1 MRIFMKFH
9 KNPEVRW
16 ISHLDLIKV
25 WERAVRR
32 ARLPVA
38 LSQGF
43 NPRPKMS
50 LATALAVG
58 VSSDAEYIEMELT
71 EELPLKDILQR
82 ISSQMPSGLPIIEV
96 GTLPEKSLALMSL
109 VFASLYRI
117 TLPLHDTNETEEL
130 QSALTALLAEKQLVL
145 NYHNR
150 EGKSISQDLRPGILE
165 ASWNAE
171 QAVLLLKV
179 ETSSRLFIRP
189 QHFLTI
195 LAQKMGRSDWPV
207 EEVGLHRLELFMKN
221 KMK

>member
-1 MRIFMKFH
+1 MRIFLKFH

-32 ARLPVA
+32 ARLPIA

-71 EELPLKDILQR
+71 EELPLKEILQR
-82 ISSQMPSGLPIIEV
+82 ISLQMPSELPVIEI
-96 GTLPEKSLALMSL
+96 GTLPEKSPALMSL

-117 TLPLHDTNETEEL
+117 TLPQNDTNEIEKL
-130 QSALTALLAEKQLVL
+130 QSALTALMAEKQLVL
-145 NYHNR
+145 NYQNR
-150 EGKSISQDLRPGILE
+150 EGKTISQDLRPGVLAAE
-165 ASWNAE
+165 WNAE

-179 ETSSRLFIRP
+179 ETSSRLFVRP
-189 QHFLTI
+189 QHFLTV
-195 LAQKMGRSDWPV
+195 LAQKMDRSDWPT
-207 EEVGLHRLELFMKN
+207 EQVGLHRLELIMKN
-221 KMK
+221 KLK

>member
-1 MRIFMKFH
+1 MRIFLKFH

-32 ARLPVA
+32 ARLPIA

-71 EELPLKDILQR
+71 EELPLKEILQR
-82 ISSQMPSGLPIIEV
+82 ISSQMPSGLPVIEI
-96 GTLPEKSLALMSL
+96 GTLPEKSPALMSL

-117 TLPLHDTNETEEL
+117 TLPQNDTNEIEKL
-130 QSALTALLAEKQLVL
+130 QSALTALMAEKQLVL
-145 NYHNR
+145 NYQNR
-150 EGKSISQDLRPGILE
+150 EGKTISQDLRPGVLAAE
-165 ASWNAE
+165 WNAE

-179 ETSSRLFIRP
+179 ETSSRLFVRP
-189 QHFLTI
+189 QHFLTV
-195 LAQKMGRSDWPV
+195 LAQKMDRPDWHIEQV
-207 EEVGLHRLELFMKN
+207 SLHRMELIMKN
-221 KMK
+221 KLK

>member
-1 MRIFMKFH
+1 MRIFLKFH

-32 ARLPVA
+32 ARLPIA

-71 EELPLKDILQR
+71 EELPLKEILQR
-82 ISSQMPSGLPIIEV
+82 ISSQMPSGLPVIEI
-96 GTLPEKSLALMSL
+96 GTLPEKSPALMSL
-109 VFASLYRI
+109 VFSSLYRI
-117 TLPLHDTNETEEL
+117 TLPQSNEIEKL
-130 QSALTALLAEKQLVL
+130 QTALTALMAEKQLVL
-145 NYHNR
+145 NYQNR
-150 EGKSISQDLRPGILE
+150 EGKTISQDLRPGVLAAE
-165 ASWNAE
+165 WKAE

-179 ETSSRLFIRP
+179 ETSSRLFVRP
-189 QHFLTI
+189 QHFLTV
-195 LAQKMGRSDWPV
+195 LAQKMDRSDWPT
-207 EEVGLHRLELFMKN
+207 EQVGLHRLELIMKN
-221 KMK
+221 KLK